1 MWLWLVISDYD
12 YQCQDWRTLLLGA
25 AAGLRGLAAALVVGG
40 RRGGYILVVGGR
52 PRPRHRASHQRRPQP
67 RRLRRQ
73 GRRLAEAPSRGR
85 GGGRVAVGALRV
97 AAPGPGPRNLGT
109 QNVVI
114 QRSHDRSIS
123 ASVRILIMMQ
133 QVSRLNMIQ
142 PDSRQ
147 RRDIWRKHHY
157 HKCYMIVPCLA
168 VTSPYISRGGVGAS
182 WH

>member
-1 MWLWLVISDYD
+1 MKASVGTISKYIVFIHI
-12 YQCQDWRTLLLGA
+12 QCQDWRTLLLGA
-25 AAGLRGLAAALVVGG
+25 AAGLRGLAAALVVGGRRGGYIFGVGG

-114 QRSHDRSIS
+114 QRSHDRSILTPPLE
-123 ASVRILIMMQ
+123 RI
-133 QVSRLNMIQ
+133 
-142 PDSRQ
+142 
-147 RRDIWRKHHY
+147 
-157 HKCYMIVPCLA
+157 
-168 VTSPYISRGGVGAS
+168 
-182 WH
+182 